1 MSKPTD
7 RRVLLQRNGASRIP
21 IGEYRRQTHPGN
33 QPEIAAEFD
42 TTLVSSSLPVA
53 RGSFVCTNRDGSK
66 SVGLIPK
73 LRVSLPGIFGNAIA
87 TGPGLQSSSGDR
99 SAKASKHTPNETEPG
114 VAVNGSRNSSRFP
127 SVRYGHFSGTGARIK
142 GVLFP

>member
-7 RRVLLQRNGASRIP
+7 LRVLLQRNVASRIP

-42 TTLVSSSLPVA
+42 TALVSSSLTVA

-66 SVGLIPK
+66 SGGFIPK
-73 LRVSLPGIFGNAIA
+73 LRVRLPGIFGNAIA
-87 TGPGLQSSSGDR
+87 IGPGQQSPSGDR
-99 SAKASKHTPNETEPG
+99 SAKALKHTPNETEPG
-114 VAVNGSRNSSRFP
+114 VVVNGSEIKTGDLLVARF
-127 SVRYGHFSGTGARIK
+127 
-142 GVLFP
+142 